1 MSTSTEHDRDFH
13 IIVNTRERT
22 VEHDVLTYK
31 EVVALAPNLPPLKE
45 GMEYI
50 VTYRHAVAPKH
61 EGDLIEGETV
71 TVKNGTE
78 FVVEPGNR
86 S

>member
-1 MSTSTEHDRDFH
+1 MNDKQDRDFH
-13 IIVNTRERT
+13 IKVNSRERV
-22 VEHDVLTYK
+22 VENDVLTYR
-31 EVVALAPNLPPLKE
+31 EVVALSNLPPLQD

-50 VTYRHAVAPKH
+50 VTYKRAVAPKH

-71 TVKNGTE
+71 TVKDGTE

>member
-1 MSTSTEHDRDFH
+1 METDHHHTEYH
-13 IIVNTRERT
+13 IRVNTRERT
-22 VEHDVLTYK
+22 VDHDVLTYA

-45 GMEYI
+45 GQEYI
-50 VTYRHAVAPKH
+50 VTFIHAVKPEH
-61 EGDLIEGETV
+61 GDLIEGETV
-71 TVKNGTE
+71 TIRNGTE